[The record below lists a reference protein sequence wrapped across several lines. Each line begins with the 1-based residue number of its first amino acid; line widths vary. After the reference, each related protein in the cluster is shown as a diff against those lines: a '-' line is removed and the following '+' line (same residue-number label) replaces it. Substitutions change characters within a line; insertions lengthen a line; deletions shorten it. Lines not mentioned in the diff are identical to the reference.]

1 MQTLQGF
8 FGCCMHTIPLLK
20 KGASLE
26 GPVGGNNGS
35 LAVGF
40 VLLLGVLV
48 LAAAPLA
55 AQTAANAS
63 SPAEKALS
71 EKAQRGKDIF
81 TDRCFVCHDVDSE
94 RVPRIGPPPL
104 EGLYKKSTLING
116 KPVNDANVT
125 EMVKFGPT
133 ANMPAFR
140 YTLTD
145 AEISDVVEFLKTK

>member
-1 MQTLQGF
+1 MQGRR
-8 FGCCMHTIPLLK
+8 
-20 KGASLE
+20 
-26 GPVGGNNGS
+26 GS

-40 VLLLGVLV
+40 VLFLGALGVLALSGV
-48 LAAAPLA
+48 PLA
-55 AQTAANAS
+55 AQT
-63 SPAEKALS
+63 PARAPSLS

-81 TDRCFVCHDVDSE
+81 ADRCFVCHDVDSE

>member
-1 MQTLQGF
+1 MR
-8 FGCCMHTIPLLK
+8 
-20 KGASLE
+20 
-26 GPVGGNNGS
+26 GNYGS

-40 VLLLGVLV
+40 VTLLGA
-48 LAAAPLA
+48 LALPGASLA
-55 AQTAANAS
+55 AQTPANAPS
-63 SPAEKALS
+63 LS

-81 TDRCFVCHDVDSE
+81 TDRCFVCHDVDSK

-104 EGLYKKSTLING
+104 EGLFKKSTLING

-125 EMVKFGPT
+125 EMIKLGPT
-133 ANMPAFR
+133 PNMPAFR